1 MNRIVFAAVKELFD
15 ELRERGISEARV
27 ETVATTKTDGK
38 TKLRYTIFEIYVTAK
53 LKDDVGIV
61 VIPYHQTYS
70 GLVKH
75 EEKMIDKKE
84 YSLLS
89 KIEKMAGEDI
99 KLLSGAYW
107 TEKPFFGKIELE
119 KRLPNPL
126 LSGVG
131 VG

>member
-1 MNRIVFAAVKELFD
+1 MGKLNCGSS
-15 ELRERGISEARV
+15 LRSKLLSEAN
-27 ETVATTKTDGK
+27 TS
-38 TKLRYTIFEIYVTAK
+38 FEIYVTAK

-75 EEKMIDKKE
+75 EENMIDKKE

-107 TEKPFFGKIELE
+107 TEKPF
-119 KRLPNPL
+119 
-126 LSGVG
+126 
-131 VG
+131 